1 MGRESGGVPS
11 PEKAK
16 VVKTAEK
23 GSKPARIAS
32 FDYKQWDKL
41 DVVRLCKWW
50 LLENTM
56 VTRVVLE
63 SGQSV

>member
-16 VVKTAEK
+16 VVRTAEK

-32 FDYKQWDKL
+32 FDYKQWDKF
-41 DVVRLCKWW
+41 DVVRLCEW
-50 LLENTM
+50 
-56 VTRVVLE
+56 
-63 SGQSV
+63 